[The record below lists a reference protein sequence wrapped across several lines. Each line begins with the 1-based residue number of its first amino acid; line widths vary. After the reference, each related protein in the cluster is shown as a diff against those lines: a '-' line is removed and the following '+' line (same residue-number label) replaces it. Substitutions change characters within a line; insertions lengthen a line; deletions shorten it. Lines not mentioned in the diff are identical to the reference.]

1 MAGAAMV
8 LGVSERHSLRLK
20 ARIRKEGVRGVMH
33 GNRGRSSHRKLPI
46 KAHRRI
52 VELARGGEYR
62 GFNDHHLM
70 EKVTDAEGIQVS
82 RETVRQVLRA
92 RGLRLPGSADPPD
105 TTHGGSGG
113 WRRG

>member
-1 MAGAAMV
+1 MVIGAA
-8 LGVSERHSLRLK
+8 
-20 ARIRKEGVRGVMH
+20 ARIGNCRSRPTDGVW
-33 GNRGRSSHRKLPI
+33 SWP
-46 KAHRRI
+46 
-52 VELARGGEYR
+52 EGGEYR